1 VTTKLVFENLKH
13 KPMRSLLSFLLIG
26 VPVTLILTLVGLAH
40 GMLEDSQNRA
50 RGVGADLVVRGSNVS
65 SIINFSPPAISASYV
80 DYLNDHVPHVKMAT
94 GIISNMVDFPVVM
107 NGIDPGQ
114 FDRMNGGFDYAAGH
128 PLRGP
133 DDILIDTLYA
143 AQKKLQVGQTFKLI
157 NHNWH
162 VAGIIEGGKLSRIV
176 VQAKTLQA
184 LIMPE
189 TPNKVSQ
196 IWVKLDN
203 PSNDDAVAKV
213 IEESTGLKVNTMAE
227 FIALFS
233 AGNINGLNEFIYVL
247 MGLGVGIGFVVVCLS
262 QYMAVLQRT
271 REIGILK
278 SLGAS
283 KGFILKIILAEALVL
298 GMGGTII
305 GIAMSYGAWWVIR
318 TFVPASLPMI
328 IVYSWWPIAGAIT
341 LVGALLGA
349 LYPGLSAARSDPIE
363 ALAYE

>member
-1 VTTKLVFENLKH
+1 VTTKLVLENLKH

-50 RGVGADLVVRGSNVS
+50 KGVGADLVVRGSNASGVA
-65 SIINFSPPAISASYV
+65 NFSPPAISESYLK
-80 DYLNDHVPHVKMAT
+80 YLSTVPHVQMAT
-94 GIISNMVDFPVVM
+94 GVISSMVDFPVVM
-107 NGIDPGQ
+107 NGIDQDQ
-114 FDRMNGGFDYAAGH
+114 FDRMNGGFDYVAGQK
-128 PLRGP
+128 LSGP
-133 DDILIDTLYA
+133 DDILIDRLYA
-143 AQKKLQVGQTFKLI
+143 KQKKLQVGQNFKLM
-157 NHNWH
+157 NHSWH

-176 VQAKTLQA
+176 VQAKTLQQVN
-184 LIMPE
+184 MMSG
-189 TPNKVSQ
+189 KVSQ

-203 PSNDDAVAKV
+203 PAYADAVVKE
-213 IEESTGLKVNTMAE
+213 IEDNTSLKVNTMAE
-227 FIALFS
+227 FLALFS

-283 KGFILKIILAEALVL
+283 KAFILRIILVEAVVL
-298 GMGGTII
+298 GIGGTVI
-305 GIAMSYGAWWVIR
+305 GILMSYGAWWIIR

-328 IVYSWWPIAGAIT
+328 IVYSWWPIAGGIT
-341 LVGALLGA
+341 LVGAVLGA
-349 LYPGLSAARSDPIE
+349 LYPGLSAARHDAIE